1 LKKLSEDK
9 TELAKKFEAPNIPR
23 ILRELSKNEAF
34 YFFTSIGNYTG
45 EYATSLEDFI
55 KKIKTVIVKS
65 IEFHLYQE
73 DFEKWVAETLE
84 DRELAQEIENLRKQN
99 ITEEFLRERI
109 SAIVSK
115 RYEQLRR
122 ML

>member
-1 LKKLSEDK
+1 MKKLSEDK
-9 TELAKKFEAPNIPR
+9 TELAKKFEVPDVPR

-45 EYATSLEDFI
+45 ECATSLEDFI
-55 KKIKTVIVKS
+55 KKIKTVSVKS
-65 IEFHLYQE
+65 IEFHLYRE

-84 DRELAQEIENLRKQN
+84 DKELAQEIEKLRKQN
-99 ITEEFLRERI
+99 TTEEFLREKL

>member
-1 LKKLSEDK
+1 MKKLSEDK
-9 TELAKKFEAPNIPR
+9 TELAKKFEVPDVPR

-45 EYATSLEDFI
+45 ECATSLEDFI
-55 KKIKTVIVKS
+55 KKIKTVSVKS
-65 IEFHLYQE
+65 IEFHLYRE

-84 DRELAQEIENLRKQN
+84 DRELAQEIENLQKQN
-99 ITEEFLRERI
+99 TTEENLREKL

>member
-1 LKKLSEDK
+1 MKKLSEDK
-9 TELAKKFEAPNIPR
+9 TELAKKFEVPDVPR

-45 EYATSLEDFI
+45 ECATSLEDFI
-55 KKIKTVIVKS
+55 KKIKTVSVKS
-65 IEFHLYQE
+65 IEFHLYRE

-99 ITEEFLRERI
+99 TTEEFLREKL

-115 RYEQLRR
+115 RYDLLRR

>member
-1 LKKLSEDK
+1 MKKLSEDK
-9 TELAKKFEAPNIPR
+9 TELAKKFEVPDVPR

-45 EYATSLEDFI
+45 ECATSLEDFI
-55 KKIKTVIVKS
+55 KKIKTVGVKS
-65 IEFHLYQE
+65 IEFHLYRE

-84 DRELAQEIENLRKQN
+84 DKELAQEIENLRKQN
-99 ITEEFLRERI
+99 TTEEFLREKL

>member
-1 LKKLSEDK
+1 LNKLSEDK
-9 TELAKKFEAPNIPR
+9 TELAKKFEVPDVPR

-45 EYATSLEDFI
+45 ECATSLEDFI
-55 KKIKTVIVKS
+55 KKIKTVSVKS
-65 IEFHLYQE
+65 IEFHLYRE

-84 DRELAQEIENLRKQN
+84 DKELAQEIENLRKQN
-99 ITEEFLRERI
+99 TTEEFLREKL

>member
-9 TELAKKFEAPNIPR
+9 TELAKKFEAPDVPR

-45 EYATSLEDFI
+45 ECATSLEDFI
-55 KKIKTVIVKS
+55 KKIKTVSVKS
-65 IEFHLYQE
+65 IEFHLYRE

-84 DRELAQEIENLRKQN
+84 DRDLVQEIENLRKQN
-99 ITEEFLRERI
+99 TTEEFLREKL
-109 SAIVSK
+109 SVIVSK